1 MYAAKVEIKMKIAVY
16 TITKNEEHFIPR
28 WVESAKEADYLV
40 ILDTG
45 SEDNT
50 VQVARDLG
58 VTVFEKTFSPWRF
71 DHARNES
78 LNFIPE
84 DADVCVALDADEVLL
99 PGWRQHLESIDP
111 STTRPRYKYVWSW
124 KPDGSEGLVYGG
136 DKIHRRHGYRWKHPV
151 HEVLVCDGVEK
162 QQWIGLEIHHH
173 PDSTKSRS
181 QYMPLLKLAVDEDP
195 DDDRNAFYY
204 ARELMFAGRNEE
216 AAAEFKR
223 HLSLPRAV
231 WMPERAA
238 SMINLSKCE
247 PENKEQWLLMAHAED
262 PIRREPLVLLALYYF
277 QRRDWVKAIDYADKA
292 VRIKDKPMDY
302 LCEEFAWGSV
312 PWDILAVCHHNLG
325 DNPKALR
332 AGVKALLEDPNN
344 TRLRD
349 NLRFYL

>member
-1 MYAAKVEIKMKIAVY
+1 MKIAVY
-16 TITKNEEHFIPR
+16 TITKNEEQFIPR
-28 WVESAKEADYLV
+28 WAESAKGADYLV

-50 VQVARDLG
+50 VQVARDFG

-84 DADVCVALDADEVLL
+84 DADVCVALDADEILL
-99 PGWRQHLESIDP
+99 PGWRQHLESIDS

-204 ARELMFAGRNEE
+204 ARELMFAGRHEE

-231 WMPERAA
+231 WRPERAA

-247 PENKEQWLLMAHAED
+247 PENKEKWLLLAHEED
-262 PIRREPLVLLALYYF
+262 PARREPMVSLALYYF
-277 QRRDWVKAIDYADKA
+277 QRTNYEAAAGWAEKALQIHT
-292 VRIKDKPMDY
+292 RPLDY
-302 LCEEFAWGSV
+302 LCEEYAWGSI
-312 PWDILAVCHHNLG
+312 PSDIAAVSWYNMG
-325 DNPKALR
+325 DKEKAMKFGIKALVEEPSNPR
-332 AGVKALLEDPNN
+332 LLN
-344 TRLRD
+344 
-349 NLRFYL
+349 NLRFYSE